1 MAEGQPTRI
10 DLVTVA
16 ALSAVAFIVSTVCH
30 EALGHGGTCL
40 AVGDH
45 ILDLGAYYVKCDRG
59 NGPAWTSQA
68 IAAAGSTVN
77 LILMAVFY
85 LLLKA
90 RLSSAAPRGSG
101 SVFLWLMFALNG
113 LTWAGYFLFSGVAGI
128 GDWGTG
134 DGAVLQGVPNALI
147 WRAVMAVVGGGL
159 YFLIGR
165 AAGRLLGSVAGSQK
179 TGRTVSWTAYFT
191 GGLIAIPVGFLNP
204 LGLYVLLA
212 SAVASSWGGASGLL
226 WCGRFTRDDEVVTLS
241 VSRNWP
247 WIAAGLAI
255 IAAYALVLGPTIHF
269 GGSD

>member
-1 MAEGQPTRI
+1 MAEGQSTRI
-10 DLVTVA
+10 DLLTMA
-16 ALSAVAFIVSTVCH
+16 ALSAVAFIVSTFCH

-40 AVGDH
+40 AVGAH
-45 ILDLGAYYVKCDRG
+45 LQELGAYYANCDTED
-59 NGPAWTSQA
+59 GPPWKWQA
-68 IAAAGSTVN
+68 VAAAGSTVN

-90 RLSSAAPRGSG
+90 RVSSPKPRGSG

-113 LTWAGYFLFSGVAGI
+113 FTWAGYFLFSGVAGI

-134 DGAVLQGVPNALI
+134 NSAVLHDVPNALVF
-147 WRAVMAVVGGGL
+147 RAVMAVVGGAL

-165 AAGRLLGSVAGSQK
+165 TAGRLLGRVAGSQK

-191 GGLIAIPVGFLNP
+191 GGLIAIPVGLLNP

-226 WCGRFTRDDEVVTLS
+226 WCGRFTRDDDTVTLS
-241 VSRNWP
+241 VRRNWL
-247 WIAAGLAI
+247 WIVAGFTI
-255 IAAYALVLGPTIHF
+255 VAAYAFVLGPTIHF